1 MWKQMYDSTEPHQ
14 FVPNGKFKGI
24 SGLEKLVIL
33 RCIRPDKVIPGIQN
47 FIVDHMGSS
56 FIEPPTFDLSG
67 SFADSNCCSPLIFV
81 LSPGAD
87 PMNALIRFGA
97 DMGYVGERIQT
108 ISLGQGQGPIAAN
121 MITSA
126 IKDGSWIVLQNCHLA
141 VSWMPALEKIC
152 EEVIVPQNTHTDFR
166 LWLTSYPSQDFPVT
180 ILENGVKMTN
190 EPPKG
195 LRSNL
200 LRSYLNDPISD
211 PSFFD
216 GCSKTESHFSEL
228 SLSLALNN
236 NPDFLFIIWLSP
248 HVQMFLDQYDELP
261 LEALTY
267 LTGECNYGGR
277 VTDDKDRRLLI
288 SLLGIFYNKNLVEES
303 QYKLSDSGVYYCPDD
318 GPHQQFVD
326 YIRSLPINPTPEV
339 YGLHDNADITKDNQE
354 TLQLFS
360 GILLTLPRQ
369 QGGTGKSPEV
379 IVQELAADI
388 LSKLPPDFKM
398 KEAMQRYPVIY
409 RESMNT
415 VLRQELI
422 RFNRLTAVV
431 RSTLQ
436 NLQKAIKG
444 LVVMSADL
452 EDVFNSML
460 VGKLPS
466 VWAAKSFPS
475 LKPLGSYVQDL
486 ILRLKF
492 FADWL
497 TYDAPPVFWLSG
509 FYFTQS
515 FLTGVLQN
523 YARKYTIPIDTL
535 GFTFTVTNQY
545 FNHPSM
551 LENAP
556 AVPEYP
562 AVPLAARRASV
573 TSAGVMQQ
581 IKPRPEEQFQDFTK
595 PDDGAYVSGLFLE
608 GARWDPVE
616 DRLAESKPKILF
628 DTIPVIWLK
637 PHKLTEIDITGTYTC
652 PVYKTSA
659 RRGVL
664 STTGHSTNF
673 VQCIQLKTA
682 QPEQHW
688 INRGV
693 AALCQ
698 LDD

>member
-1 MWKQMYDSTEPHQ
+1 MNSMSPICALASVKCRVELGAKCYLVYVFSTLWSKKDANSDLLAWNVPYEFNESDLRISVRQM
-14 FVPNGKFKGI
+14 
-24 SGLEKLVIL
+24 
-33 RCIRPDKVIPGIQN
+33 
-47 FIVDHMGSS
+47 
-56 FIEPPTFDLSG
+56 
-67 SFADSNCCSPLIFV
+67 
-81 LSPGAD
+81 
-87 PMNALIRFGA
+87 
-97 DMGYVGERIQT
+97 
-108 ISLGQGQGPIAAN
+108 
-121 MITSA
+121 
-126 IKDGSWIVLQNCHLA
+126 
-141 VSWMPALEKIC
+141 
-152 EEVIVPQNTHTDFR
+152 
-166 LWLTSYPSQDFPVT
+166 
-180 ILENGVKMTN
+180 
-190 EPPKG
+190 
-195 LRSNL
+195 
-200 LRSYLNDPISD
+200 
-211 PSFFD
+211 
-216 GCSKTESHFSEL
+216 
-228 SLSLALNN
+228 
-236 NPDFLFIIWLSP
+236 
-248 HVQMFLDQYDELP
+248 QMFLDQYDELP

-288 SLLGIFYNKNLVEES
+288 SLLGIFYNREIVEEEKH
-303 QYKLSDSGVYYCPDD
+303 KLSPSGIYYCPSD
-318 GPHQQFVD
+318 GTHQDFVD
-326 YIRSLPINPTPEV
+326 YIRSLPINPLPEV

-354 TLQLFS
+354 TVQLFA

-369 QGGTGKSPEV
+369 KGGTGKSPETTV
-379 IVQELAADI
+379 LDLAADI
-388 LSKLPPDFKM
+388 LSKLPPDFNLR
-398 KEAMQRYPVIY
+398 EVIQRYPVVY
-409 RESMNT
+409 KESMNT

-431 RSTLQ
+431 RSTLID
-436 NLQKAIKG
+436 LQKAIKG

-515 FLTGVLQN
+515 FLTGILQN

-535 GFTFTVTNQY
+535 GFSFTVTNQY
-545 FNHPSM
+545 FSHTM
-551 LENAP
+551 LLENAP
-556 AVPEYP
+556 TVPEFAP
-562 AVPLAARRASV
+562 APSATAMAKRQSNASTFLIQ
-573 TSAGVMQQ
+573 TS
-581 IKPRPEEQFQDFTK
+581 KPRPPEQFGEFAK
-595 PDDGAYVSGLFLE
+595 PQDGAYVSGLFLE
-608 GARWDPVE
+608 GARWDPQK
-616 DRLAESKPKILF
+616 DQLAESRPKVLF

-637 PHKLTEIDITGTYTC
+637 PSKLADIDVQGTYAC

-673 VQCIQLKTA
+673 VQFIQLKSDLS
-682 QPEQHW
+682 EQHW